1 MGNLSVKT
9 LGYPSFLS
17 QVVPVKV
24 RGYVFSGTM
33 FSANRFATT
42 FGGCMAYHKFSRRTQ
57 GALRRVP
64 MDTLTVGFWQARL
77 NADES
82 GALTAVAQK
91 LHRSRNYSGTPA
103 EALTVEAIAH
113 SRNLNRAPTP
123 VEVLSY
129 VAGLVDARQ
138 EAPF

>member
-1 MGNLSVKT
+1 MS
-9 LGYPSFLS
+9 
-17 QVVPVKV
+17 
-24 RGYVFSGTM
+24 
-33 FSANRFATT
+33 
-42 FGGCMAYHKFSRRTQ
+42 YHKFSRRTQ

-113 SRNLNRAPTP
+113 SRNLNRSPTP

>member
-1 MGNLSVKT
+1 
-9 LGYPSFLS
+9 
-17 QVVPVKV
+17 
-24 RGYVFSGTM
+24 
-33 FSANRFATT
+33 
-42 FGGCMAYHKFSRRTQ
+42 MAYHKFSRRTQ
-57 GALRRVP
+57 GSLRRVP

-77 NADES
+77 NTDES

-91 LHRSRNYSGTPA
+91 LYRSRNYSGTPA
-103 EALTVEAIAH
+103 EALAVEAIAY

>member
-1 MGNLSVKT
+1 
-9 LGYPSFLS
+9 
-17 QVVPVKV
+17 
-24 RGYVFSGTM
+24 
-33 FSANRFATT
+33 
-42 FGGCMAYHKFSRRTQ
+42 MAYHKFSRRTQ
-57 GALRRVP
+57 GALRRAP
-64 MDTLTVGFWQARL
+64 MNTLTVGFWQARL

-91 LHRSRNYSGTPA
+91 LHRSRNFYSGTPA
-103 EALTVEAIAH
+103 EALTVEAVAH
-113 SRNLNRAPTP
+113 SRNLNRVPTP